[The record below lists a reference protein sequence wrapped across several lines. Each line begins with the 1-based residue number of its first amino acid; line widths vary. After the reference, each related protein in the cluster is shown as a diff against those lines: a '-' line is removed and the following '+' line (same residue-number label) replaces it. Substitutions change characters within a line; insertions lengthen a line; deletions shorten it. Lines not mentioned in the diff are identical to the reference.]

1 MRPATGR
8 QGDKM
13 KQRRRWM
20 GWVSGLIGLT
30 LVVGSVRAQTTRP
43 AVLKDVGI
51 DQKLDAQVALDLPF
65 RDEAGAPVRLGDYFH
80 DKPVILTLVYYR
92 CPMLCTL
99 VLDGLLRSLKPLGF
113 AAGRD
118 FQIVTVS
125 FDPREGPELAK
136 AKKST
141 YLQRYGQADAAT
153 GWHFL
158 TGDEDAIRKLTD
170 AVGFRYTYDE
180 KTDQFAHASAIMVL
194 TPAGKVSKY
203 FYGID
208 YSTKDLRL
216 GLVEASENRIGT
228 RADEL
233 MLLCFHYDPTTG
245 KYGLAVTRVLR
256 VLGALTVLGLGSFM
270 LFANR
275 RSRRRRAAADAAQ
288 TKEPVG

>member
-1 MRPATGR
+1 
-8 QGDKM
+8 M

-141 YLQRYGQADAAT
+141 YLQRYGQADAAG

-180 KTDQFAHASAIMVL
+180 KSDQFAHASAIMVL

-256 VLGALTVLGLGSFM
+256 VLGVLTVLGLGSFM

>member
-1 MRPATGR
+1 
-8 QGDKM
+8 
-13 KQRRRWM
+13 M